1 MKLRSI
7 DSFKR
12 HYFCVAHLHGIVV
25 LKLRRMYLGAM
36 SVPPFFSLTS
46 RELHEKLGVK
56 VYVEDEHKNMKVIG
70 CLKTF
75 SFTDSPLVGY
85 GIVDCILTMVTWFK
99 EIKILYFQIFQIWT
113 LKQVLFQQVLLS

>member
-1 MKLRSI
+1 MP
-7 DSFKR
+7 
-12 HYFCVAHLHGIVV
+12 
-25 LKLRRMYLGAM
+25 
-36 SVPPFFSLTS
+36 VPPISSLTS
-46 RELHEKLGVK
+46 RELHEKLGGK
-56 VYVEDEHKNMKVIG
+56 VYAEDEHKNMKVIR